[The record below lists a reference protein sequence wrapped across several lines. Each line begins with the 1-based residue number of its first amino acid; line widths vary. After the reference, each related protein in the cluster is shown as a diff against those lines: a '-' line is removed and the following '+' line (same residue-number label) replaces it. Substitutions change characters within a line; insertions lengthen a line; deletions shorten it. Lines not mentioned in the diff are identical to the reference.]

1 MKGKMPLLF
10 TRLLI
15 SKKKGVLCWLIRL
28 LSEKV
33 KYRKLKKKKTITI
46 ILSEKVGIEKSMR
59 KKKLRL
65 SIAERLLGR
74 SWRVEKKYDMG
85 CTGKRILEN

>member
-1 MKGKMPLLF
+1 MKGKMHLLF

-33 KYRKLKKKKTITI
+33 KYRKLKKKKKTITI

-59 KKKLRL
+59 KKQLRL
-65 SIAERLLGR
+65 SIAEKLLG
-74 SWRVEKKYDMG
+74 
-85 CTGKRILEN
+85 

>member
-15 SKKKGVLCWLIRL
+15 SKKKGALCWLIRL

-33 KYRKLKKKKTITI
+33 KYRKLKKKTIII

-59 KKKLRL
+59 KKQLRL
-65 SIAERLLGR
+65 SIAEKLLGR

-85 CTGKRILEN
+85 CTGNRILEN